1 MAGLEKQVIP
11 EGKPISLTEMVSYQ
25 EGSIVSRM
33 LINKPSGTVT
43 LFSFDQGE
51 GLSEH
56 SAPYDA
62 LLINLE
68 GEVEVIIGGKART
81 VKGGEMIIMP
91 ARIPHAVKALTRF
104 MMVLVMIHE

>member
-1 MAGLEKQVIP
+1 MTGEARQQLSEEQPV
-11 EGKPISLTEMVSYQ
+11 SLREMVSYQ

-62 LLINLE
+62 MLINLE

>member
-1 MAGLEKQVIP
+1 MADIKKSPVQSVAP
-11 EGKPISLTEMVSYQ
+11 ASLRGMISYQ

-43 LFSFDQGE
+43 LFAFDKGE

-68 GEVEVIIGGKART
+68 GEIEVTIGGISSLMQE
-81 VKGGEMIIMP
+81 GEMIILP
-91 ARIPHAVKALTRF
+91 AQIPHAVQAISRF
-104 MMVLVMIHE
+104 KMMLVMVHT